1 MGCYSMPILQGKRKE
16 TLQDLVE
23 EYKKCRRQILAEE
36 MKNFPQPPECV
47 WGNFT
52 EQKLHPH
59 QRMIGSKK
67 LDAVNVVIKQMVEAH
82 KSYTTFEDLFKD
94 VAAKCIGVAC
104 SSKYTIRNINNL
116 LIYDIAKRMALHY
129 GVTPNE
135 YVYVHK
141 PTFTT
146 TKKLNGPYGGA
157 VNLGLNIV
165 SLKKGINVVNR
176 AEITTQY
183 PELQPLSS
191 AEIEDFL
198 CIYCHELS
206 KYKHS

>member
-1 MGCYSMPILQGKRKE
+1 MSCYSMPILQGKRKE
-16 TLQDLVE
+16 KLQDLVE
-23 EYKKCRRQILAEE
+23 EYKKCRRQILSEE

-67 LDAVNVVIKQMVEAH
+67 LDAVNVAIKQMVDAH
-82 KSYTTFEDLFKD
+82 NNYATFEDLFKD

-104 SSKYTIRNINNL
+104 SSKYTIHNINNL

-129 GVTPNE
+129 GVTPSE

-146 TKKLNGPYGGA
+146 TKRLNGPYGGA
-157 VNLGLNIV
+157 VNLELNV
-165 SLKKGINVVNR
+165 VPLNGINVVKR
-176 AEITTQY
+176 AEIIARY
-183 PELQPLSS
+183 PELEPLSS

>member
-1 MGCYSMPILQGKRKE
+1 
-16 TLQDLVE
+16 
-23 EYKKCRRQILAEE
+23 

-52 EQKLHPH
+52 EQRLHPH

-67 LDAVNVVIKQMVEAH
+67 LAVVNDAIKQMVETH
-82 KSYTTFEDLFKD
+82 KSYATFEDLFND
-94 VAAKCIGVAC
+94 VASVCVGLVC

-129 GVTPNE
+129 DVTPSE

-146 TKKLNGPYGGA
+146 TKKPNGPYGGA
-157 VNLGLNIV
+157 VNLGLNV
-165 SLKKGINVVNR
+165 VPLNGINVVKR
-176 AEITTQY
+176 AEIIARY
-183 PELQPLSS
+183 PELEPLSS